1 MKINRLDDLE
11 VFVVAADM
19 GSFSAAA
26 RQLGISP
33 VVASAVIKRLENR
46 LEVRLFERSTRHVRL
61 SEAGGRFLPHA
72 RQALQALDWGASVLE
87 DPEDQETLVGPL
99 RLSLPNDL
107 GRHHLIGWIDDFL
120 AAQPEGHKPQ
130 VELRISDGLSDLI
143 QQPVDFA
150 IRYGILRD
158 SSLVALPLDPLNRRV
173 LCASPAYI
181 ARYGMP
187 RTLEELKHHNCL
199 RYFRQ
204 DSPYSRWMF
213 DGTPEPSY
221 FDAQGDRIADDG
233 GVVHQWALAGLGVAY
248 KSHLDVAADL
258 KAGRLIPLMPELRG
272 ELTPLYF
279 LVVGRHRLNNG
290 IRRLVQY
297 LAERCQDLMRGLV

>member
-11 VFVVAADM
+11 VFVVAADV
-19 GSFSAAA
+19 GSFSIAA

-33 VVASAVIKRLENR
+33 VVASAIIKRLESR
-46 LEVRLFERSTRHVRL
+46 LGVRLFERSTRHVRL
-61 SEAGGRFLPHA
+61 SEAGERFLPHA
-72 RQALQALDWGASVLE
+72 QQALQALNWGESVLE
-87 DPEDQETLVGPL
+87 DPEDKGTLAGPL

-120 AAQPEGHKPQ
+120 ASQPEGYKPQ

-150 IRYGILRD
+150 IRYGVLKD
-158 SSLVALPLDPLNRRV
+158 SSLVALPLESLNRRV
-173 LCASPAYI
+173 LCASPAYL

-187 RTLEELKHHNCL
+187 HTLEELKHHNCL

-204 DSPYSRWMF
+204 DSPYSRWLF
-213 DGTPEPSY
+213 DSVPENSY
-221 FDAQGDRIADDG
+221 FDAQGDRMADDG
-233 GVVHQWALAGLGVAY
+233 SVVHQWALAGLGVAY

-258 KAGRLIPLMPELRG
+258 RAGRLIQLMPELRG

-290 IRRLVQY
+290 IRHLVQY
-297 LAERCQDLMRGLV
+297 LAERCQGLMQGLV